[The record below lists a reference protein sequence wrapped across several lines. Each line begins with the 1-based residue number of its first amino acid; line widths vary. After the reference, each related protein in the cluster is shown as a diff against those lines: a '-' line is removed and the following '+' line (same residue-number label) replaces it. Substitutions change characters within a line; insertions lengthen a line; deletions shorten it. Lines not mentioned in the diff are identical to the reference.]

1 MIFAAILL
9 TIVGLL
15 TSVLG
20 LKLFRLILPLVGLV
34 SGFMVGFGGFQG
46 VFGKGVISSTVAILV
61 AVMIGLIFAILAFA
75 LFDVAVKVLAIV
87 VGASAFAYLGI
98 VIGLDRNGFLVF
110 MLALAGGILAAI
122 AINAQVMSY
131 RLVVAVT
138 SLAGVAYIL
147 FGFMLV
153 VGKVSLADL
162 NDAGVIPTILRVVD
176 QSFLWLFVWLGGSI
190 VAMQVQHRLAVL
202 EFMNDTFAYQVVELP
217 EPRTIKK
224 K

>member
-61 AVMIGLIFAILAFA
+61 ALMIGLIFAVLAFA
-75 LFDVAVKVLAIV
+75 LLDVAVKVFAIV

-98 VIGLDRNGFLVF
+98 VIGLDKNGFLVF
-110 MLALAGGILAAI
+110 MLSVAGAILSAI
-122 AINAQVMSY
+122 AINAQVMSL
-131 RLVVAVT
+131 RLVVTVT
-138 SLAGVAYIL
+138 SLIGVAYML

-162 NDAGVIPTILRVVD
+162 NDAGVIPTLLRVVD
-176 QSFLWLFVWLGGSI
+176 QSFLWLFIWLGGSV
-190 VAMQVQHRLAVL
+190 VAMQLQYRLAVI
-202 EFMNDTFAYQVVELP
+202 EFINDSFAYEVQA
-217 EPRTIKK
+217 PRKAK
-224 K
+224 